1 MHPHSEGTFSM
12 PSSHTPSALVVAFD
26 DHHAVANAG
35 LALTATLAERLG
47 VEAVVDELVDLGDR
61 PGHHRPGRKVLT
73 LLHAMVAGG
82 DVIDD
87 ADVLRTARTQELLG
101 HRVMAPSTL
110 GTFLRSFTFGHI
122 RQLDRV
128 AETLLARAWAA
139 GAGPGDQEL
148 TIDVDSTV
156 CEVHGHAKGGA
167 AYGYTRR
174 LGYHPLLASRA
185 DTGEMLHLRMRTGS
199 ANTARGAERFVNE
212 LAGRVRRAG
221 ANGPLTLRGDSGFW
235 SGKVIGACRR
245 HGIRFSIT
253 VRQTKLVKA
262 AIATISEDA
271 WTDIDYPDGGA
282 AQVAETTLAGK
293 AGGRLVVR
301 RTRLVGAQATLW
313 PNWRHHAF
321 ITDRAGTAVW
331 LDADHRRHAVVE
343 LAIRDLKKGAGLCHC
358 PPGGP
363 RQRRLG
369 AAGHPRPQPAALG
382 RRARARHPRSG
393 GGQDHPPALHHPTRP
408 AHPRRTAPLL
418 APTVGL
424 AMGRGLP
431 GRPGPPAR
439 PPAADLTRSGRP
451 TPT

>member
-1 MHPHSEGTFSM
+1 M
-12 PSSHTPSALVVAFD
+12 PSSHTPRALVVAFD
-26 DHHAVANAG
+26 DDHAVANAG

-87 ADVLRTARTQELLG
+87 ADVLRTARTQEVLG

-128 AETLLARAWAA
+128 AETLLGRAWAV
-139 GAGPGDQEL
+139 GAGPGTQEL
-148 TIDVDSTV
+148 TMDLDSTV
-156 CEVHGHAKGGA
+156 CEVHGHTKGGA
-167 AYGYTRR
+167 AYGYTHR

-185 DTGEMLHLRMRTGS
+185 DTGELLHLRMRTGS

-221 ANGPLTLRGDSGFW
+221 ATGPLTLRGDSGFW
-235 SGKVIGACRR
+235 SGKVIAACRR
-245 HGIRFSIT
+245 HGIRCSIT

-262 AIATISEDA
+262 AIAAISDDA
-271 WTDIDYPDGGA
+271 WTDIDYPDTGA

-313 PNWRHHAF
+313 PDWRHHAF
-321 ITDRAGTAVW
+321 VTDRTGSAVA
-331 LDADHRRHAVVE
+331 LDADHRRQAV
-343 LAIRDLKKGAGLCHC
+343 G
-358 PPGGP
+358 
-363 RQRRLG
+363 RRLP
-369 AAGHPRPQPAALG
+369 HRP
-382 RRARARHPRSG
+382 
-393 GGQDHPPALHHPTRP
+393 D
-408 AHPRRTAPLL
+408 
-418 APTVGL
+418 
-424 AMGRGLP
+424 
-431 GRPGPPAR
+431 PPAR
-439 PPAADLTRSGRP
+439 TPTTDLTAAALPSTPTTSPLGNTKRAQTTTDRPRRSSGSDRPRHQQPIPLHRVTPHHAPRQPSSRRQVAAGLP
-451 TPT
+451 TPSDKTAVDPG

>member
-87 ADVLRTARTQELLG
+87 ADVLRTARTQEVLG

-122 RQLDRV
+122 RQLDQV

-148 TIDVDSTV
+148 TMDLDSTV
-156 CEVHGHAKGGA
+156 CEVHGHAKGAA

-221 ANGPLTLRGDSGFW
+221 
-235 SGKVIGACRR
+235 
-245 HGIRFSIT
+245 
-253 VRQTKLVKA
+253 Q
-262 AIATISEDA
+262 
-271 WTDIDYPDGGA
+271 
-282 AQVAETTLAGK
+282 
-293 AGGRLVVR
+293 
-301 RTRLVGAQATLW
+301 
-313 PNWRHHAF
+313 
-321 ITDRAGTAVW
+321 
-331 LDADHRRHAVVE
+331 
-343 LAIRDLKKGAGLCHC
+343 
-358 PPGGP
+358 
-363 RQRRLG
+363 
-369 AAGHPRPQPAALG
+369 
-382 RRARARHPRSG
+382 
-393 GGQDHPPALHHPTRP
+393 
-408 AHPRRTAPLL
+408 
-418 APTVGL
+418 
-424 AMGRGLP
+424 P
-431 GRPGPPAR
+431 GR
-439 PPAADLTRSGRP
+439 
-451 TPT
+451 